1 MENGE
6 ILDGQITAS
15 SEWNA
20 NHGPAN
26 GRVNFKAGGVRT
38 GAWSSRRNDLN
49 QWLQVDFELQAT
61 VTEIMT
67 QGRSDAN
74 QWVKSYA
81 VTYSNDGVFF
91 DAYQKNGIIK
101 VNKKTKFYIR
111 ISCIDFI
118 LTVTNIIRTGLDA
131 FYTHTFYKGL
141 ILTSFTGC
149 SCTDRATKERCL
161 CEKTDH

>member
-26 GRVNFKAGGVRT
+26 GRVNFKAGGGRT
-38 GAWSSRRNDLN
+38 GAWSSLPNDLN

-81 VTYSNDGVFF
+81 VTYSNNGVFF
-91 DAYQKNGIIK
+91 DAYQKNGTIMVVKIFIFK
-101 VNKKTKFYIR
+101 ISYSCLFYKLYPTVTV
-111 ISCIDFI
+111 I
-118 LTVTNIIRTGLDA
+118 LTIY
-131 FYTHTFYKGL
+131 YT
-141 ILTSFTGC
+141 
-149 SCTDRATKERCL
+149 
-161 CEKTDH
+161 

>member
-26 GRVNFKAGGVRT
+26 GRVNFKAGGGRT
-38 GAWSSRRNDLN
+38 GAWSSLPNDLN

-61 VTEIMT
+61 VTEIII

-81 VTYSNDGVFF
+81 VTYSNGGVFF
-91 DAYQKNGIIK
+91 DAYQENGTIMV
-101 VNKKTKFYIR
+101 VNIFIFKISYSCLFYKLYPTVTV
-111 ISCIDFI
+111 I
-118 LTVTNIIRTGLDA
+118 LTIY
-131 FYTHTFYKGL
+131 YT
-141 ILTSFTGC
+141 
-149 SCTDRATKERCL
+149 
-161 CEKTDH
+161 

>member
-26 GRVNFKAGGVRT
+26 GRVNFKAGGGRT

-61 VTEIMT
+61 VTEIMI

-81 VTYSNDGVFF
+81 VTYSNNGVFF
-91 DAYQKNGIIK
+91 DAYQKNGTIMVVKIFIFK
-101 VNKKTKFYIR
+101 ISYSCLFYKLYPTVTV
-111 ISCIDFI
+111 I
-118 LTVTNIIRTGLDA
+118 LTIY
-131 FYTHTFYKGL
+131 YT
-141 ILTSFTGC
+141 
-149 SCTDRATKERCL
+149 
-161 CEKTDH
+161 

>member
-26 GRVNFKAGGVRT
+26 GRINFKAGGGRT
-38 GAWSSRRNDLN
+38 GAWSSGL
-49 QWLQVDFELQAT
+49 AT

-67 QGRSDAN
+67 QGRSDAD

-81 VTYSNDGVFF
+81 VTYSNGGVFF
-91 DAYQKNGIIK
+91 DAYQENGTIMV
-101 VNKKTKFYIR
+101 VNIFIFKISYSCLFYKLYPAVTV
-111 ISCIDFI
+111 I
-118 LTVTNIIRTGLDA
+118 LTIY
-131 FYTHTFYKGL
+131 YT
-141 ILTSFTGC
+141 
-149 SCTDRATKERCL
+149 
-161 CEKTDH
+161 

>member
-15 SEWNA
+15 SEWDA

-38 GAWSSRRNDLN
+38 GAWSSLPNDLN

-67 QGRSDAN
+67 QGRSDAD

-81 VTYSNDGVFF
+81 VTYSNGGVFF
-91 DAYQKNGIIK
+91 DAYQENGTIMV
-101 VNKKTKFYIR
+101 VNIFIFKISYSCLFYKLYPAVTV
-111 ISCIDFI
+111 I
-118 LTVTNIIRTGLDA
+118 LTIY
-131 FYTHTFYKGL
+131 YT
-141 ILTSFTGC
+141 
-149 SCTDRATKERCL
+149 
-161 CEKTDH
+161 